1 MFRLIIPII
10 LIIGSIAGFSVM
22 VNPAYKESKA
32 LQAQIDSYDQALA
45 NSRSLENERD
55 KLTQRFNS
63 MSSNDINRLQKLLPD
78 SVDNI
83 RLILEIEKLAS
94 PYGMALKDVRYDAK
108 AEDAKKNSDAGTG
121 ASSAAQGGQGKNTN
135 KEYGS
140 WDLEFTVD
148 GSYNDFLNFLQDLE
162 HNLRIVDVVSVK
174 FSSVNSLPGKSNNL
188 SITAADVY
196 RYTFRVKTYWLKN

>member
-1 MFRLIIPII
+1 MLRLIIPII

-22 VNPAYKESKA
+22 VNPAYKEAKA
-32 LQAQIDSYDQALA
+32 LQAQISSYDQALA

-55 KLTQRFNS
+55 KLTQKFNS
-63 MSSNDINRLQKLLPD
+63 MSSNDINKLQKLLPD

-108 AEDAKKNSDAGTG
+108 AEDAKKNGDTAV
-121 ASSAAQGGQGKNTN
+121 SSATQGGQGKNTN

-148 GSYNDFLNFLQDLE
+148 GSYNDFINFLQDLE
-162 HNLRIVDVVSVK
+162 RNLRIVDVVSVK
-174 FSSVNSLPGKSNNL
+174 FSSVNSLPNKSNNL
-188 SITAADVY
+188 SVASADVY